1 MKFGS
6 ACVRSEHL
14 GGGLHAGPGRR
25 CISKIAQ
32 RRFEM
37 MKIGDDVVRT
47 KITHRPEPDHAA
59 RQLGALSGNDRAI
72 TVVHVAHYR
81 RAVKPVR
88 ETKDGHGGR
97 KWTRGLE
104 HRQAERLAP
113 GLQRGRQAQVPGQ
126 HFRQALLLDHG
137 EGFPQ
142 RHHQGH
148 RWGERGFTFVERSL
162 RPAEIEIEARHP
174 MADAMTRMALSLAA
188 TRMSIPHRSMRISIP
203 PTPLTE
209 STMRR
214 VSVSRSA
221 APMAAT
227 SATTPVALSLCTQI
241 TAR

>member
-1 MKFGS
+1 
-6 ACVRSEHL
+6 
-14 GGGLHAGPGRR
+14 
-25 CISKIAQ
+25 
-32 RRFEM
+32 M
-37 MKIGDDVVRT
+37 MKIGDDVIRT

-81 RAVKPVR
+81 RAVEPVR

-97 KWTRGLE
+97 QWTRGLE

-113 GLQRGRQAQVPGQ
+113 GLQRGRQAQMPGQ

-142 RHHQGH
+142 RHHQGY

-174 MADAMTRMALSLAA
+174 SGRRDD
-188 TRMSIPHRSMRISIP
+188 PHG
-203 PTPLTE
+203 LVA
-209 STMRR
+209 RR
-214 VSVSRSA
+214 NEGEAGRAHQRLLRGRHQNVDS
-221 APMAAT
+221 P
-227 SATTPVALSLCTQI
+227 
-241 TAR
+241 